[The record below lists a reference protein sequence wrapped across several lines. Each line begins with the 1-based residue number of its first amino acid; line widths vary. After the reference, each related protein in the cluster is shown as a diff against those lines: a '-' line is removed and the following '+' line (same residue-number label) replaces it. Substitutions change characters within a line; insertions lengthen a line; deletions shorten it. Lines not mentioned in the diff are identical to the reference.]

1 MLSSSTTA
9 VSHRDAVEPV
19 PADHASLHPRRGG
32 GGVAAATGAGGAP
45 STVSASPAPV
55 LITEQQVIF
64 ATAAAGAASRIAA
77 TRRPW
82 IVLIRQRLSAW
93 SSTLREPRRSYPRLR
108 SSYIEYAAMAR
119 EMERL

>member
-1 MLSSSTTA
+1 MLSSSTA
-9 VSHRDAVEPV
+9 VVSHRDAVEPL

-32 GGVAAATGAGGAP
+32 GGVAAATGAGETP
-45 STVSASPAPV
+45 STVFASPAPV

-64 ATAAAGAASRIAA
+64 ATAVAGAAPSTAA

-82 IVLIRQRLSAW
+82 IVLLRQRLSAW
-93 SSTLREPRRSYPRLR
+93 SGTQRGPRRYYPRLR
-108 SSYIEYAAMAR
+108 PSYIEYAAMAR

>member
-1 MLSSSTTA
+1 MLSSSTTV
-9 VSHRDAVEPV
+9 VSHRDAFEPS

-32 GGVAAATGAGGAP
+32 GGAGAATGAGDAP

-55 LITEQQVIF
+55 LVTEQQVIF

-82 IVLIRQRLSAW
+82 IVLIRHRLSAW
-93 SSTLREPRRSYPRLR
+93 SSTQREPRRSYPRLR